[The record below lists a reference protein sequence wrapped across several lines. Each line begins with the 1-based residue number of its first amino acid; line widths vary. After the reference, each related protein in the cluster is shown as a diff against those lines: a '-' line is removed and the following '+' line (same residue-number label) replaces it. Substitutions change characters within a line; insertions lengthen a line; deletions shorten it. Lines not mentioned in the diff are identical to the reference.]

1 MDIEVKNMS
10 PEAVELLEQ
19 LSVVCRRYGISYYSA
34 SQTQRDLL
42 DSIALHEYQLKK
54 AHEQGQPR
62 SVVPPFLGLKRT
74 AAVTKCLPDL
84 RGILKIKGTFPVIAA
99 SQGTSLHFI
108 YALFSA
114 RGPGHI
120 PAGQDVEVQVVDALG
135 PPAPRCWRPRGSC
148 PDPAPSSPW
157 R

>member
-74 AAVTKCLPDL
+74 RRSDEMPACSAWYIENQRDVPRDRSITGNVPFILSMRFSQPGGQVISRPDRTWKCRWWTLW
-84 RGILKIKGTFPVIAA
+84 
-99 SQGTSLHFI
+99 
-108 YALFSA
+108 
-114 RGPGHI
+114 
-120 PAGQDVEVQVVDALG
+120 PA
-135 PPAPRCWRPRGSC
+135 C
-148 PDPAPSSPW
+148 SPMLETT

>member
-1 MDIEVKNMS
+1 MS

-74 AAVTKCLPDL
+74 RRSDEM
-84 RGILKIKGTFPVIAA
+84 
-99 SQGTSLHFI
+99 
-108 YALFSA
+108 
-114 RGPGHI
+114 
-120 PAGQDVEVQVVDALG
+120 PA
-135 PPAPRCWRPRGSC
+135 
-148 PDPAPSSPW
+148 
-157 R
+157 

>member
-19 LSVVCRRYGISYYSA
+19 LSVVCKRYGISYYSA

-74 AAVTKCLPDL
+74 RRSDV
-84 RGILKIKGTFPVIAA
+84 RGILKIERTFPVIAA
-99 SQGTSLHFI
+99 SQGTSLSF
-108 YALFSA
+108 LSMPFSQ
-114 RGPGHI
+114 PGGQVI
-120 PAGQDVEVQVVDALG
+120 SRPDSTWKCRWWTLWPA
-135 PPAPRCWRPRGSC
+135 C
-148 PDPAPSSPW
+148 SPMLETT

>member
-19 LSVVCRRYGISYYSA
+19 LSVVCRRYGISSYSA

-74 AAVTKCLPDL
+74 RRSDEM
-84 RGILKIKGTFPVIAA
+84 
-99 SQGTSLHFI
+99 
-108 YALFSA
+108 
-114 RGPGHI
+114 
-120 PAGQDVEVQVVDALG
+120 PA
-135 PPAPRCWRPRGSC
+135 
-148 PDPAPSSPW
+148 
-157 R
+157 

>member
-54 AHEQGQPR
+54 ALEQGQPR

-74 AAVTKCLPDL
+74 RRSDEM
-84 RGILKIKGTFPVIAA
+84 
-99 SQGTSLHFI
+99 
-108 YALFSA
+108 
-114 RGPGHI
+114 
-120 PAGQDVEVQVVDALG
+120 PA
-135 PPAPRCWRPRGSC
+135 
-148 PDPAPSSPW
+148 
-157 R
+157 